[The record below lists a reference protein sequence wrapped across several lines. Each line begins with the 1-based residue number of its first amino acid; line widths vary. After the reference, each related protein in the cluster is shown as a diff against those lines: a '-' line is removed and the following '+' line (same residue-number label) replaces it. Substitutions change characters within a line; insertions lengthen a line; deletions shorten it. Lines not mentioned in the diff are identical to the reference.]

1 MIEKQSDISDNGSTI
16 YRPVKLFGVV
26 LLIFTIFG
34 VIFFA
39 YVFENEDSDF
49 DSLRSREFRSSHIWF
64 VVIVSAYY
72 FIVAIGI
79 LRRTRWGYY
88 LFKSIL
94 YITLPSLPMGI
105 VSYKYLKYIKKHRI
119 KEYFDKY
126 I

>member
-1 MIEKQSDISDNGSTI
+1 MIEKQSDISTKDSKI
-16 YRPVKLFGVV
+16 YRPVKVFGVV

-34 VIFFA
+34 VIFFT

-49 DSLRSREFRSSHIWF
+49 DSLKSRDVRSSHIRF
-64 VVIVSAYY
+64 VVIVSTYY
-72 FIVAIGI
+72 FIIAIGI
-79 LRRTRWGYY
+79 LRRTIWGYY
-88 LFKSIL
+88 LFKSLL